1 MGDERVEAGAVA
13 SPPRAAAPSTKRR
26 SNPWPFALIALF
38 AVAVAA
44 MLLDRAIAPPP
55 PPAIAPLP
63 EARPMILPLPGGDSG
78 APPLAPALR
87 HGTGDAQSAAPALS
101 RAAREEAAA
110 APHPMPEQL
119 RAARK
124 IAETRRI
131 EVARQQRE
139 LPPPPPTPALS
150 PRLAA
155 SGHVIQLGA
164 YDSAREAEAA
174 AKIFRYRYRGLLET
188 LPKAVSPSKAAGSE
202 KYYYRVQFIAPAQ
215 ANAEII
221 CQRLRVVRQKCIVIY

>member
-1 MGDERVEAGAVA
+1 MGDERVEAEVET
-13 SPPRAAAPSTKRR
+13 SPPRAAASAKQRR
-26 SNPWPFALIALF
+26 MSPWPFALIAVF
-38 AVAVAA
+38 AVAVAGL
-44 MLLDRAIAPPP
+44 LLDRAIAPPP
-55 PPAIAPLP
+55 PPEIATLP
-63 EARPMILPLPGGDSG
+63 EARPMVLPVPQPAPAS
-78 APPLAPALR
+78 PPLAPALR
-87 HGTGDAQSAAPALS
+87 HGTGDATGAAPALS

-119 RAARK
+119 RAARQ

-131 EVARQQRE
+131 EVAREQRE
-139 LPPPPPTPALS
+139 LPPPPPTPALA
-150 PRLAA
+150 PRLAP

-174 AKIFRYRYRGLLET
+174 AKLFRFRYRGLLAT

-202 KYYYRVQFIAPAQ
+202 KYYFRLQFIAPAQ

>member
-1 MGDERVEAGAVA
+1 MGDERVEAGAMIG
-13 SPPRAAAPSTKRR
+13 PPRAAAPGKRR
-26 SNPWPFALIALF
+26 RTNPWPFALISLF
-38 AVAVAA
+38 AVAVAGL
-44 MLLDRAIAPPP
+44 LLDRAIAPPP
-55 PPAIAPLP
+55 PPEIATLP
-63 EARPMILPLPGGDSG
+63 EARPAIIPAPEPSPA

-87 HGTGDAQSAAPALS
+87 HGTGDAMGAAPALS

-131 EVARQQRE
+131 EVAREQRE
-139 LPPPPPTPALS
+139 LPPPPPTPALA
-150 PRLAA
+150 PRLAP
-155 SGHVIQLGA
+155 SGRVIQLGA

-174 AKIFRYRYRGLLET
+174 AQLFRYRYRGLLET

-221 CQRLRVVRQKCIVIY
+221 CQRLRVVKQRCIVIY

>member
-1 MGDERVEAGAVA
+1 MGDERSEGGAVT
-13 SPPRAAAPSTKRR
+13 SPPRAASPAKRR
-26 SNPWPFALIALF
+26 QSNPWPFALIALF
-38 AVAVAA
+38 AVAVAGL
-44 MLLDRAIAPPP
+44 LLDRAIAPPP
-55 PPAIAPLP
+55 PAEIATLP
-63 EARPMILPLPGGDSG
+63 EARPMVLPVPESG
-78 APPLAPALR
+78 STAPPLAPALR

-101 RAAREEAAA
+101 RAAREQAAA

-119 RAARK
+119 RAAHQ

-139 LPPPPPTPALS
+139 MPPPPPTPALS

-174 AKIFRYRYRGLLET
+174 AKLFRYRYRGLLET

-221 CQRLRVVRQKCIVIY
+221 CQRLRVVKQRCIVIY